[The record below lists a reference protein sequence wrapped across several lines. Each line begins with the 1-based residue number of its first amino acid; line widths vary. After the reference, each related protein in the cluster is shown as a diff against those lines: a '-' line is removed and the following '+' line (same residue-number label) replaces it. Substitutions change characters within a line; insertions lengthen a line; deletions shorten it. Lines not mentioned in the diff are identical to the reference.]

1 MKNIKILI
9 ILILIATTSYAQEED
24 TWTDKQIFKRVYKNS
39 QKISDLF
46 TNKNSK
52 NGIGRYSY
60 LNDKNQKVYEL
71 LKLDPASSRM
81 KPYLT
86 GKIDNLKIKTSY
98 QRDSTTI
105 IYEMTFTWNAGIPK
119 DISSEQAK
127 VHETYIFEGITD
139 QVIKIVEIDF
149 IDSKD
154 QFYAWNEENNEEDSN
169 KDLSFPQFLK
179 IKRIAYLD
187 EKSNKEVNIKDPE
200 EKIIYALWT
209 KNAFYRYAKNGLKD
223 KVEFKERLDSTN
235 STPLNTILFYKDTNN
250 KKRLYMNNYL
260 EGEDNLYVSTI
271 DVNPFPLESENPII
285 PFGTAIIWE
294 KLNPSKKFL
303 NLSIKLEFIGS
314 KGFSHKEI
322 TNMEKETGLIK
333 KMISDYQNEN
343 KSQ

>member
-1 MKNIKILI
+1 MNI
-9 ILILIATTSYAQEED
+9 ILENTFLN
-24 TWTDKQIFKRVYKNS
+24 KQITKLKQLLDNILDKNV
-39 QKISDLF
+39 
-46 TNKNSK
+46 
-52 NGIGRYSY
+52 YSY
-60 LNDKNQKVYEL
+60 FIFWSRAKWNYNFRSDIDLWIWKKEKIEL
-71 LKLDPASSRM
+71 P
-81 KPYLT
+81 
-86 GKIDNLKIKTSY
+86 
-98 QRDSTTI
+98 
-105 IYEMTFTWNAGIPK
+105 E
-119 DISSEQAK
+119 
-127 VHETYIFEGITD
+127 
-139 QVIKIVEIDF
+139 
-149 IDSKD
+149 
-154 QFYAWNEENNEEDSN
+154 
-169 KDLSFPQFLK
+169 FLK

-235 STPLNTILFYKDTNN
+235 STSLNTILFYKDTNN
-250 KKRLYMNNYL
+250 KERMYMNNYL